1 MSKLVLD
8 TGEDFPEAAARHL
21 DDATALQSEG
31 RHDNAAYLS
40 GYVVECVLKTVIRIE
55 MEGHPEV
62 HDLTALSRRASGLA
76 ALPGAQ
82 TARHAAS
89 MSASTHRLYE
99 YGEKGWSE
107 SMRYRPS
114 GHVPD
119 DVAAE
124 WLDEAEKVYDRVV
137 GSLRLDGVV

>member
-21 DDATALQSEG
+21 DDATALQNDG

-40 GYVVECVLKTVIRIE
+40 GYVVECVLKTVIRVE

-76 ALPGAQ
+76 ALPGAR

-89 MSASTHRLYE
+89 TPLYE

-114 GHVPD
+114 GHVHA

-124 WLDEAEKVYDRVV
+124 RLVEAEKVYDQIV